1 MRTWQKFRERLINLY
16 PPFLG
21 AGIRA
26 RRVDERTYEVRLK
39 MNSFNRNLVGTHFGG
54 SLYAMCDPWF
64 MLILMRL
71 LGNGYIVWDKQANI
85 QFLPPGRGTVTAQFH
100 IPPERVDVIRAE
112 ANHNEKVEPT
122 FSTEVLDSEGQVVAR
137 VEKLL
142 YVRKK
147 TAEGAAPK

>member
-54 SLYAMCDPWF
+54 SLYSMCDPWF

-71 LGNGYIVWDKQANI
+71 LGNGYIVLDKQANI
-85 QFLPPGRGTVTAQFH
+85 QFQIGRAHV
-100 IPPERVDVIRAE
+100 
-112 ANHNEKVEPT
+112 
-122 FSTEVLDSEGQVVAR
+122 
-137 VEKLL
+137 
-142 YVRKK
+142 
-147 TAEGAAPK
+147 

>member
-1 MRTWQKFRERLINLY
+1 M
-16 PPFLG
+16 
-21 AGIRA
+21 
-26 RRVDERTYEVRLK
+26 
-39 MNSFNRNLVGTHFGG
+39 
-54 SLYAMCDPWF
+54 
-64 MLILMRL
+64 
-71 LGNGYIVWDKQANI
+71 
-85 QFLPPGRGTVTAQFH
+85 
-100 IPPERVDVIRAE
+100 IRAE